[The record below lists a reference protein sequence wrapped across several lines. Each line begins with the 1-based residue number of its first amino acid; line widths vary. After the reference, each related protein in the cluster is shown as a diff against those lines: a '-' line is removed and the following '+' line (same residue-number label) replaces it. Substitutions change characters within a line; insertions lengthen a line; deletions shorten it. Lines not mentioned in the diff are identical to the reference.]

1 MNCKNCGYSLTEND
15 QFCKNCGAAVNK
27 PSASTI
33 NLGNSNIPNNS
44 ISQSNAIIKPDLM
57 ASQNNVNSTNNQQIQ
72 GQTSWQNG
80 YNSQPIYNQA
90 PIQKNNGNTKFV
102 VIGIIIAVVI
112 FVGIIII
119 GSFSGDNDN
128 SLNGGLT
135 NGTDNDSSQTSKS
148 TYMVKFKGFTFNIP
162 NNLVYEESDGM
173 LLIGDDLGTWMAQI
187 ELEQGN
193 FTQLKSN
200 KGQLQAL
207 MQQSGVTGSAAQE
220 KTLGGVD
227 FITLEI
233 SSSGQKAIVALAKA
247 NSMYFVGITALNQNN
262 EYDYSLLERIAPII
276 STMTYNGE
284 AHNMETKTKLDM
296 TGIAGL
302 AK

>member
-1 MNCKNCGYSLTEND
+1 MLINIKIRCTIQLTKKALVQD
-15 QFCKNCGAAVNK
+15 
-27 PSASTI
+27 
-33 NLGNSNIPNNS
+33 
-44 ISQSNAIIKPDLM
+44 
-57 ASQNNVNSTNNQQIQ
+57 
-72 GQTSWQNG
+72 G